1 MTSLLKFTDTEID
14 LLTRTADAL
23 SAYMGKPIL
32 AEVIDDQEAG
42 FEWVL
47 FAIPL
52 TPNEPTED
60 KQLVQAGG
68 PEARFLGN
76 LGGLTLDPSEPL
88 ECELLWAIQLSELEG
103 ARYIKVDSDGEEAAW
118 ADTLA
123 EVLPFALTGAAD
135 DDKAADDEN
144 DEDDDD
150 DDDDLLPSR
159 G

>member
-1 MTSLLKFTDTEID
+1 MTQALKFTDTEID

-32 AEVIDDQEAG
+32 AEVIDDREAG
-42 FEWVL
+42 FEWAL

-52 TPNEPTED
+52 APNESTED
-60 KQLVQAGG
+60 KQLVQVGG
-68 PEARFLGN
+68 PGSRFLGN
-76 LGGLTLDPSEPL
+76 LGGLTLDPTESL

-118 ADTLA
+118 ADELA
-123 EVLPFALTGAAD
+123 DVLPFALTGETGE
-135 DDKAADDEN
+135 AADDEN

-150 DDDDLLPSR
+150 DDLLPSR

>member
-1 MTSLLKFTDTEID
+1 MTHALKFTDTEID

-32 AEVIDDQEAG
+32 AEVINDQEAG

-52 TPNEPTED
+52 APNEPTED

-68 PEARFLGN
+68 PGARFIGN
-76 LGGLTLDPSEPL
+76 LGGLSLDPSDSL

-118 ADTLA
+118 ADALA
-123 EVLPFALTGAAD
+123 DVLPFALTGAEGED
-135 DDKAADDEN
+135 EVVDDEG
-144 DEDDDD
+144 EDD

-159 G
+159 T